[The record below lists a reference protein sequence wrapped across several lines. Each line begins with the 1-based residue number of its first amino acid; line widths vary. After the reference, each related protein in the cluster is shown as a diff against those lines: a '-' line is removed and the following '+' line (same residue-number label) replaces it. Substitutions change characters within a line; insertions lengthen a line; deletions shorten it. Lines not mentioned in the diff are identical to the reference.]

1 VRHRRGADRCRHAS
15 RKSNV
20 PATDSRASSFDPV
33 FDSCTPHTSP
43 VSSRSRLS
51 RARFLFL
58 ALSLGGGA
66 TLPAQPVWGV
76 YGEVGGV
83 LGGTWS
89 KTEGAPTVTT
99 GPGALLSLGAQRVSE
114 RFSLGAAVRL
124 AAQPV
129 SMSELG
135 DSWSGGT
142 LRDIHVVATTA
153 WPLAQ
158 RGAGGLDAE
167 AAVGL
172 AGRLGSVRGEPF
184 ARSPACRHWASS
196 VSPSDVV
203 KRWHCSPA
211 SASCIS
217 IRPAPPVRLPEPL
230 PQTQAG
236 FDASPWACGCSD
248 DQTKRIAESECV
260 AACEQAAGAYAT
272 GKRDDGE
279 RLRIAISDAPRR
291 GVRPHHIDAGH
302 AVPLGEWPDAAGLC
316 RRRSGITV

>member
-1 VRHRRGADRCRHAS
+1 MHHHARRVRLRLDVRKCFPAVHAPRVRDGRHRRRDHLEHGEQDEHPRKSRITGEAHEYRKSAKRPTVRHRRGADRCRHAS

-58 ALSLGGGA
+58 ALSIGGGA

-184 ARSPACRHWASS
+184 AS
-196 VSPSDVV
+196 SPSL
-203 KRWHCSPA
+203 S
-211 SASCIS
+211 
-217 IRPAPPVRLPEPL
+217 
-230 PQTQAG
+230 
-236 FDASPWACGCSD
+236 
-248 DQTKRIAESECV
+248 
-260 AACEQAAGAYAT
+260 
-272 GKRDDGE
+272 
-279 RLRIAISDAPRR
+279 
-291 GVRPHHIDAGH
+291 
-302 AVPLGEWPDAAGLC
+302 PLGELGLAVRRGEAMALFARIGILHLNPTGTSSSTPGAAAANSGWVRRLTVGL
-316 RRRSGITV
+316 RVFR